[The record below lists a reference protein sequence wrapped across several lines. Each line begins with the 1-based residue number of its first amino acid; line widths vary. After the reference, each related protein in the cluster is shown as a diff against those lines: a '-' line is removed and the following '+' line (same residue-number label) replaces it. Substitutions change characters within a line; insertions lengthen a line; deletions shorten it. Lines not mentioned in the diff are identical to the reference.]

1 MMEFGARLSLKDN
14 MYATLQKNLKLQR
27 EFSEQVNRTRGSIN
41 ELAKQKNIMVRPTI
55 RLRDQFTSKVGKI
68 KQNIKEISRTYT
80 PIVKAKDLAQKLIS
94 KIKNTLGGFHN
105 KIFTPIIKAKDGA
118 SKMLSSMRGQLKTI
132 GNMAISPLVSI
143 KDGAMA
149 GLSKIKS
156 VLSTLAK
163 GVTIGVGLAGAGLTA
178 LTGKALSQGASLE
191 QSIGGVETLFKAD
204 AGRVIANADKAFMT
218 AGLSANEY
226 METVTGFSASLLQ
239 SLGGDTAKSAQ
250 IADMALIDMA
260 DNANKFGTDMSSIQ
274 TAYQG
279 FAKQNYTMLDNLK
292 LGYGGTKEE
301 MDRLLKDAQKL
312 TGVKYD
318 ISNLADVYSAIHAI
332 QDNLGVA
339 GATAK
344 EASSTFSGSFA
355 MMKASVK
362 NLLGNLALGGDITA
376 SMEAVI
382 DSASTFLFDNAI
394 PMLGRIFE
402 SLPTAIG
409 MAIEK
414 GAPKMKE
421 LGGKIVTALKNGL
434 KTMLPAELG
443 ELVDPLFDS
452 IGAGIKGAVSGIK
465 AILSGAIPVVT
476 KIVSALAPLVM
487 KIGGMFEK
495 VVPVV
500 QDALVGA
507 FGNSGGLLDTFVNVI
522 ESAMPVVETVIKSV
536 SGVIKT
542 VIPPVLTMIQ
552 SLGNVFTAVM
562 PIVSNLVTIFGQVI
576 QAVYPVIY
584 NTISTALN
592 AVIPIINAFSGL
604 IQGAMPIV
612 QGIIQTFSNVVATIF
627 PVVQDIFQ
635 GLGDK
640 IAQVVGVVT
649 EHMGLVQGVFETVSP
664 IIQGAIE
671 IVASVLSTAW
681 DIISPIIDLAIS
693 IFDALLSC
701 VEAVFPAIQTVVE
714 TVWAV
719 LEPIFGAIAD
729 GLGLIG
735 DAVNAVGGVVGK
747 IGDGIGAVGNW
758 IGDGVGAVGD
768 FFGFAY
774 GKDRVPYD
782 NYPAV
787 LHEGEKVLTRNQA
800 DQYDRSVSTRGVKLN
815 NELQPVDTRG
825 KSSSINSSPVIESN
839 EGSKGNTEINLTV
852 NNTFTGNIN
861 NVGDI
866 EDVTNQVAEQM
877 VKKFRKL
884 VPNMA

>member
-1 MMEFGARLSLKDN
+1 MMEFGAKLSLKDN
-14 MYATLQKNLKLQR
+14 MFATLQRNLKLQR
-27 EFSEQVNRTRGSIN
+27 EFSEQVDRTNSSIKG
-41 ELAKQKNIMVRPTI
+41 LK
-55 RLRDQFTSKVGKI
+55 SVGK
-68 KQNIKEISRTYT
+68 TVVY
-80 PIVKAKDLAQKLIS
+80 PYVKLKDLATKKIVKVKERLRNVEKTVS
-94 KIKNTLGGFHN
+94 KPFVTIKDRAS
-105 KIFTPIIKAKDGA
+105 PILRRVKDT
-118 SKMLSSMRGQLKTI
+118 LKTV
-132 GNMAISPLVSI
+132 GKTVSKPFVAI
-143 KDGAMA
+143 KDGATAMLNHIKGGLKSIGSMTA
-149 GLSKIKS
+149 KATVAIKDGATTGLSKIS
-156 VLSTLAK
+156 GILSNLAK
-163 GVTIGVGLAGAGLTA
+163 GVTVGIGLAGAGLTA
-178 LTGKALSQGASLE
+178 LVGGALTQGAGLE

-204 AGRVIANADKAFMT
+204 AGRVMANADKAFMT

-409 MAIEK
+409 VAIEK

-443 ELVDPLFDS
+443 ELVDPAFDGLGTAIIS
-452 IGAGIKGAVSGIK
+452 AISMAKSVMKG
-465 AILSGAIPVVT
+465 LIPVITNVIKT
-476 KIVSALAPLVM
+476 IAPVVAML
-487 KIGGMFEK
+487 GEMFEE
-495 VVPVV
+495 VFPVV
-500 QDALVGA
+500 QDALGEA
-507 FGNSGGLLDTFVNVI
+507 FGDGGGFIKGFADIVKGAI
-522 ESAMPVVETVIKSV
+522 PVIKQ
-536 SGVIKT
+536 I
-542 VIPPVLTMIQ
+542 IL
-552 SLGNVFTAVM
+552 SLAQVFKTAV
-562 PIVSNLVTIFGQVI
+562 PAIQPILTTLGTLIQTLFPVIQNIIATFGNIVSTVFPIIASV
-576 QAVYPVIY
+576 
-584 NTISTALN
+584 ISTALN
-592 AVIPIINAFSGL
+592 AVMPIINAL
-604 IQGAMPIV
+604 ATVVQTAMPTVEQVISTV
-612 QGIIQTFSNVVATIF
+612 AGIIEAVMPTISSVFEAVGAKVAEVIEVIIV
-627 PVVQDIFQ
+627 PVMNLLQQ
-635 GLGDK
+635 
-640 IAQVVGVVT
+640 
-649 EHMGLVQGVFETVSP
+649 VFETVSP
-664 IIQGAIE
+664 IVQDAVSIMAE
-671 IVASVLSTAW
+671 IFSASW
-681 DIISPIIDLAIS
+681 EIISPIVDLAMAV
-693 IFDALLSC
+693 FDALWKV
-701 VEAVFPAIQTVVE
+701 VEAVFPAIQATVE
-714 TVWAV
+714 AVWAV

-735 DAVNAVGGVVGK
+735 DAVNAVGGVVGAVGDGISTVGGW
-747 IGDGIGAVGNW
+747 IGDGIG
-758 IGDGVGAVGD
+758 DVGD

-815 NELQPVDTRG
+815 NELQPVEKINVKDAGGLGSAGQSEEVKEVSKAGNNIHIEKLADTV
-825 KSSSINSSPVIESN
+825 VIEK
-839 EGSKGNTEINLTV
+839 EADVDKV
-852 NNTFTGNIN
+852 
-861 NVGDI
+861 V
-866 EDVTNQVAEQM
+866 EDM

-884 VPNMA
+884 VPNIA